1 MFITFAGTSGP
12 SSQQLKFGGSGSGG
26 IDTLKQNF
34 PDNQICFALAS
45 MADKIDDSVTVK
57 FIWICWLGNSVGTM
71 MKARLSTQLG
81 AVKAF
86 MGQAHITHNCSSQSE
101 ISQDILR
108 EKVMATSGSGS
119 KVIDESTGQ
128 SQLKSQNS
136 TTSIAAR
143 QVHKQDDGAL
153 FSDECAQLLA
163 DVRNDNTP
171 TTWAAF
177 TYPNPNS
184 QQLVKLGSGNGDVTE
199 VAAVLKDDN
208 VVYALVRKLETID
221 ATVAV
226 KFCYIRWLGENIP
239 RMQKAKL
246 GASAATIQQLF
257 SPYHVSLDSPDKN
270 EVTDE
275 NIMKLIMIA
284 SGTYQHTLEGPRQT
298 AKPQV
303 QKPVEQA
310 PVQSQPVKTVQ
321 TVKPVSLSSG
331 GQDTTKVGAG
341 QVRGMGGEK
350 VVTHN
355 TRVDGIIQLADEEA
369 ILNGIRAVRSD
380 ADPANWCAIT
390 YTAPKSSAVKF
401 AGSGSG
407 GLEEMRALFKN
418 DAIIYGLIRCNEQ
431 IDDTVAVKF
440 CFIDWRGENINR
452 MQRANLGIHSGE
464 VTALFHPYHT
474 DVQAADNSEVTMD
487 IIMKK
492 IKFASGTA
500 VHVK

>member
-1 MFITFAGTSGP
+1 
-12 SSQQLKFGGSGSGG
+12 
-26 IDTLKQNF
+26 
-34 PDNQICFALAS
+34 
-45 MADKIDDSVTVK
+45 VK
-57 FIWICWLGNSVGTM
+57 FIWICWLGNGVGTM

-81 AVKAF
+81 AVKEF
-86 MGQAHITHNCSSQSE
+86 MGQAHITHNCSSQNE
-101 ISQDILR
+101 ISQEILR

-119 KVIDESTGQ
+119 KVIDQSTGQ

-136 TTSIAAR
+136 TTSITGR

-153 FSDECAQLLA
+153 FSDECAALLA
-163 DVRNDNTP
+163 EVRNDNNP

-177 TYPNPNS
+177 TYPNANS
-184 QQLVKLGSGNGDVTE
+184 QQLVKLASGNGDVSE
-199 VAAVLKDDN
+199 LAAVLKDDN
-208 VVYALVRKLETID
+208 VVYALVRKLESID

-257 SPYHVSLDSPDKN
+257 SPYHVSLDSPDKH
-270 EVTDE
+270 EVNDD
-275 NIMKLIMIA
+275 NILKLIMIA
-284 SGTYQHTLEGPRQT
+284 SGTYQHTLEGPRNAT
-298 AKPQV
+298 KPQV
-303 QKPVEQA
+303 QPKPVQEAPREQA
-310 PVQSQPVKTVQ
+310 APKKETVQ

-331 GQDTTKVGAG
+331 GQDNTKTAHTG
-341 QVRGMGGEK
+341 QRGMGGEK
-350 VVTHN
+350 VQSHS
-355 TRVDGIIQLADEEA
+355 TRVDGIIQLHDEEA
-369 ILNGIRAVRSD
+369 ILNGIKAVRSD
-380 ADPANWCAIT
+380 ADQTNWCAIT

-418 DAIIYGLIRCNEQ
+418 DAIIYGLVRCNEQ

-464 VTALFHPYHT
+464 VTALFHPYHC

-492 IKFASGTA
+492 VKFASGTA